1 MQCSKFSFELSKE
14 SLVRFG
20 NAMKNEQFGLCL
32 MLKNGEGRS
41 GRQDDKSLEFSTWVS
56 AAHQR
61 LTSHLRHTHTPFYT
75 WGNYSNLSFVLC

>member
-1 MQCSKFSFELSKE
+1 MTLDAASLGLVSSKKGRKGALKQR
-14 SLVRFG
+14 VRFG

-61 LTSHLRHTHTPFYT
+61 LTSHLRHTHT
-75 WGNYSNLSFVLC
+75 VLHLG